1 MNIRISIIDYGIN
14 NINSLKMAI
23 DSVGFE
29 ALITSDY
36 KEIDNADKIIL
47 PGVGSFENG
56 MKNLNKIN
64 IIESLKKAYLANKGI
79 LAICLGM
86 QMLLTTSTEFGIFK
100 GLNFI
105 DGKVN
110 KIPSSENKIKK
121 RRIPHVGWNTIS
133 LNQSCKSPYS
143 KMLEENEKNNDYFY
157 FTHSYYALPNDQNN
171 IVSYSNYDNFYFPSI
186 ITSKNLLACQFHPE
200 KSGVVGLNL
209 IKKFLDKKND

>member
-1 MNIRISIIDYGIN
+1 MNNRISIINYGIN

-29 ALITSDY
+29 SLITSDY
-36 KEIDNADKIIL
+36 KEIDNSDKIIL

-56 MKNLNKIN
+56 MKNLNKIS
-64 IIESLKKAYLANKGI
+64 IIDSLKKAYLANKGI

-86 QMLLTTSTEFGIFK
+86 QMLLTNSSEFGTFK

-105 DGKVN
+105 DGNVN

-121 RRIPHVGWNTIS
+121 RKIPHVGWNTIS
-133 LNQSCKSPYS
+133 LNQSCKSPYN
-143 KMLEENEKNNDYFY
+143 KLLEEHEKNNDYFY
-157 FTHSYYALPNDQNN
+157 FTHSYYALPNNQNN
-171 IVSYSNYDNFYFPSI
+171 IISYSNYDDFHFPSI

-200 KSGVVGLNL
+200 KSGVAGLNL
-209 IKKFLDKKND
+209 IKKFLEKKDD

>member
-1 MNIRISIIDYGIN
+1 
-14 NINSLKMAI
+14 MAI

-36 KEIDNADKIIL
+36 KEIDNSDKIIL

-64 IIESLKKAYLANKGI
+64 IIDSLKKAYLANKGI

-86 QMLLTTSTEFGIFK
+86 QMLLTNSSEFGIFK

-105 DGKVN
+105 DGNVN

-121 RRIPHVGWNTIS
+121 RKIPHVGWNTIS
-133 LNQSCKSPYS
+133 LNQKCKNPYN
-143 KMLEENEKNNDYFY
+143 KLLEEHEKNNDYFY
-157 FTHSYYALPNDQNN
+157 FTHSYYALPNNQNN
-171 IVSYSNYDNFYFPSI
+171 IISYSNYDNFHFPSI
-186 ITSKNLLACQFHPE
+186 IASKNLLACQFHPE
-200 KSGVVGLNL
+200 KSGVAGLNL
-209 IKKFLDKKND
+209 IKKFLEKKDD